1 MIEKNSQTHS
11 DGADSSD
18 EVRQFS
24 RVDGESVRFGTGWIS
39 GVAAIALSGAGL
51 LVVLCIRF
59 PSIFTMSVL
68 REYYPIPIV
77 RALLYVVITSG
88 FLFGILSL
96 VLRRRKVLGTT
107 AIVFALFAGLLGGA
121 QIQLPIAPDGS
132 APAQSLLSVDWF
144 VLNLMFWCALFIPLE
159 RWFALRAEQPVFR
172 HGWRTDLSYFFAS
185 TLAVQWVAILTMKP
199 AQILFSWVID
209 ESWRTSV
216 ANQPLALQVLEILL
230 VTDFVQYWIHRAF
243 HRIPLLWRF
252 HAIHHSAERMDWLAG
267 SRLHIVDILLTRGCT
282 YMPLFI
288 LGFADLAL
296 LTYGVIVTLQ
306 ATFVHANLRFT
317 FGPLRYFLVTPQF
330 HHWHHSDQSE
340 AIDKNFAIHLP
351 IWDWMFGS
359 YHLPDRRWPDHY
371 GVQGERPP
379 EGFLKQLLWPFKR

>member
-288 LGFADLAL
+288 LGFADMAL